1 MKSNNSKLLKNM
13 RKTYFNSINA
23 YKDPYEGAY
32 NKTID
37 KISMLE
43 FELEH
48 HRDTIIHLRAEL
60 ANKNKEIS
68 LLKVNNNKK
77 NDQYNKAM
85 KVMEEILK
93 QCDKSTSSGFSV
105 IEKSVLNMDLNNET
119 NINKNKNINNIN
131 NNNNSNTINFKN
143 NNSVKKNIKIK
154 PDLPQIGNLLHFS
167 PKHKKTMKNM
177 VFVSMLKNQITNLN
191 EELVKKNETINELKK
206 NKNSTK
212 FTTLKNN
219 FMKNYTELAQVKK
232 ENEFMKTK
240 IEDVNHLLLAEK
252 EDNLILKNKLQDFQD
267 KYYIYKDNTAK
278 KTTALENIIAKMRTK
293 ERECKIFHIRKGGIT
308 PIQKRQKKENLVR
321 I

>member
-119 NINKNKNINNIN
+119 NINKNKNINN

-143 NNSVKKNIKIK
+143 NNSVKKNITK
-154 PDLPQIGNLLHFS
+154 
-167 PKHKKTMKNM
+167 
-177 VFVSMLKNQITNLN
+177 
-191 EELVKKNETINELKK
+191 VKKYFLK
-206 NKNSTK
+206 
-212 FTTLKNN
+212 
-219 FMKNYTELAQVKK
+219 
-232 ENEFMKTK
+232 
-240 IEDVNHLLLAEK
+240 I
-252 EDNLILKNKLQDFQD
+252 
-267 KYYIYKDNTAK
+267 
-278 KTTALENIIAKMRTK
+278 
-293 ERECKIFHIRKGGIT
+293 
-308 PIQKRQKKENLVR
+308 
-321 I
+321 

>member
-1 MKSNNSKLLKNM
+1 
-13 RKTYFNSINA
+13 
-23 YKDPYEGAY
+23 
-32 NKTID
+32 
-37 KISMLE
+37 
-43 FELEH
+43 
-48 HRDTIIHLRAEL
+48 
-60 ANKNKEIS
+60 
-68 LLKVNNNKK
+68 
-77 NDQYNKAM
+77 
-85 KVMEEILK
+85 
-93 QCDKSTSSGFSV
+93 
-105 IEKSVLNMDLNNET
+105 
-119 NINKNKNINNIN
+119 
-131 NNNNSNTINFKN
+131 
-143 NNSVKKNIKIK
+143 
-154 PDLPQIGNLLHFS
+154 
-167 PKHKKTMKNM
+167 M

-308 PIQKRQKKENLVR
+308 PIQKRQKKREFSSDLDEKYENELDNNDNNNENDHDKHKDENNESGHKKKKRKKRKRKKKRRKTVGIESKQNEIGLDEILNDESDKNVINNNNIFINIYR
-321 I
+321 NKKHKRNTINILKKHKSKSKDKLILDKVEKVMEYKDDEINALSYSLALIHDKRTYWQYYISLLKTRHNFIFSFFQHNNYNSTIIQIDL